1 MHLIEYI
8 LQCEKIVIGTDSSYL
23 SYISTIKLVKKLE
36 TYLGKDNY
44 IELTENIS
52 DFIKN
57 NNTYGKYLI
66 SNNDYYLP
74 IKEIKNIN
82 IRNKKYIL
90 VSPKYTNVLTG
101 LNAVPSIL
109 MYESNLVLSVD
120 KGILKS
126 MKDRNISQELE
137 KGIDLSEYFLQE
149 RKDKIIKIREKWK
162 M

>member
-36 TYLGKDNY
+36 TYLGKDNC

-66 SNNDYYLP
+66 SNNDYYLS

-101 LNAVPSIL
+101 LNVVPSIL

-120 KGILKS
+120 EGILKS
-126 MKDRNISQELE
+126 LKNRYISQELE

>member
-8 LQCEKIVIGTDSSYL
+8 LQSEKIVIGTDSSYL

-36 TYLGKDNY
+36 TYLGKDNC

-57 NNTYGKYLI
+57 NNIYGKYII
-66 SNNDYYLP
+66 SNNNYYLP
-74 IKEIKNIN
+74 IKELKNIN

-101 LNAVPSIL
+101 LNVVPSIL

-120 KGILKS
+120 EGILKS

>member
-8 LQCEKIVIGTDSSYL
+8 LQSDKIVIGTDSSYL

-36 TYLGKDNY
+36 TYLGKDNC
-44 IELTENIS
+44 IEITENIS

-57 NNTYGKYLI
+57 NNIYGKYII
-66 SNNDYYLP
+66 SNNNYYLP
-74 IKEIKNIN
+74 IKELKNIN

-120 KGILKS
+120 EGILKS
-126 MKDRNISQELE
+126 LKNRYISQELE

>member
-8 LQCEKIVIGTDSSYL
+8 LQSDKIVIGTDSSYL

-36 TYLGKDNY
+36 TYLGKDNC
-44 IELTENIS
+44 IEITENIS

-57 NNTYGKYLI
+57 NNIYGKYTI
-66 SNNDYYLP
+66 SNNNYYLP
-74 IKEIKNIN
+74 IKELKNIN

-120 KGILKS
+120 EGILKS
-126 MKDRNISQELE
+126 LKNRYISQELE